1 MSPEEFKKKFLE
13 GVELKNSEQAGV
25 EKVLRVLQSE
35 PQVMNRAVPPAGY
48 EDELL
53 RALRKRLPAETAV
66 AAPVPQRRRK
76 DDRSWRRLWLFS
88 PSFSW
93 TLTGSFAVFVAVFTF
108 SLRDRLGGNFAPH
121 DLLTATA
128 LRAPVNDLENWVA
141 SVGDSATQIRVAQ
154 TNINAIAEAMSR
166 DVDSEA
172 IERALDKV
180 AGEAGM
186 KP

>member
-1 MSPEEFKKKFLE
+1 MSPDDFYKKFLD
-13 GVELKNSEQAGV
+13 GVAIKSSDEKGV
-25 EKVLRVLQSE
+25 KKVLSILQSE
-35 PQVMNRAVPPAGY
+35 PQVMSRAVPPAGY

-53 RALRKRLPAETAV
+53 RSLRKRLPPETVAV
-66 AAPVPQRRRK
+66 PALRQRRQE
-76 DDRSWRRLWLFS
+76 DRGWRRLWLRS
-88 PSFSW
+88 TSFSW
-93 TLTGSFAVFVAVFTF
+93 TVTGALTIFVCIFTF
-108 SLRDRLGGNFAPH
+108 SMRDKFSENIVSR

-128 LRAPVNDLENWVA
+128 LRAPAGDLENWVA
-141 SVGDSATQIRVAQ
+141 TVGDSATQIRVAQ

-166 DVDSEA
+166 DDVDAAA